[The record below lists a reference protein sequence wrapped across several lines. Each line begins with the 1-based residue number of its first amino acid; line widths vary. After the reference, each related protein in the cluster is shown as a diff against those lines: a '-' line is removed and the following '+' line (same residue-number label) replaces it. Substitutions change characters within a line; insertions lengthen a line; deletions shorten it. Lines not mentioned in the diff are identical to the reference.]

1 MVSRFAFCTVISKK
15 KKKSTLPRSNLRD
28 KETYLAYLVPSP
40 SLKGVRVGFKQSPW
54 SSLPDD
60 SPAGSSLALF
70 LVHPRTLCPGNDI
83 TYTNNTQ
90 DSPPQIHLQASLTWG
105 AGGFTS
111 WRFFLLKWLHSI
123 KLTVKANQD
132 KWLTGQPH
140 VYTFSS
146 LPSNMWVRK
155 DMVGYLGEAK
165 RVFPPNLPL
174 EIFSSHFLSVL
185 WGLW

>member
-1 MVSRFAFCTVISKK
+1 M
-15 KKKSTLPRSNLRD
+15 
-28 KETYLAYLVPSP
+28 
-40 SLKGVRVGFKQSPW
+40 
-54 SSLPDD
+54 
-60 SPAGSSLALF
+60 
-70 LVHPRTLCPGNDI
+70 HPRTLCPGNDI
-83 TYTNNTQ
+83 TYTINTQ

-132 KWLTGQPH
+132 KWLTGQPR

-174 EIFSSHFLSVL
+174 EMFSSHFLSVL
-185 WGLW
+185 WGLWEGRIETLGNPSHRSRVFCVCGNVKNVGVVWASISENSTALSSR